1 MDGQGAAFGQRMDA
15 ATGPIP
21 DLSYFEIGIV
31 YDVANSVRVLHDS
44 WAGSQLCRG
53 LLDWCEWCSIACTE
67 PPMAV
72 SVVRECGFLSLEVGS
87 GRVLRPTAL
96 VAAACLPWYR
106 NSRRTHVAHM
116 RLGGD
121 AMERLSDIFPRVS
134 GTVHYRNKM
143 IMRPS

>member
-72 SVVRECGFLSLEVGS
+72 SVRCANVGS
-87 GRVLRPTAL
+87 
-96 VAAACLPWYR
+96 Y
-106 NSRRTHVAHM
+106 
-116 RLGGD
+116 RLG
-121 AMERLSDIFPRVS
+121 S
-134 GTVHYRNKM
+134 GFRSAVL
-143 IMRPS
+143 

>member
-72 SVVRECGFLSLEVGS
+72 SVVRECGFLSLEVSGFR
-87 GRVLRPTAL
+87 GRVLRPLT
-96 VAAACLPWYR
+96 
-106 NSRRTHVAHM
+106 S
-116 RLGGD
+116 
-121 AMERLSDIFPRVS
+121 
-134 GTVHYRNKM
+134 
-143 IMRPS
+143 RPSGNWAS